1 MKLSDDKG
9 SIAESKV
16 LILYILY
23 KANKALTNE
32 EFLKLVL
39 SVTDMNYF
47 YFQQFLLDLLNTK
60 YVISYTK
67 EDMEFYEITPQGI
80 SALDLTKDMIP
91 GIMKLKVDKNFDSEF
106 DSIEDEVSVSA
117 EYIPVAENDYKIKC
131 KVFENGE
138 TIFELKTFAGS
149 STQAQRI
156 VDNWKNNATE
166 IFPKILELL
175 N

>member
-1 MKLSDDKG
+1 MKLSDNN
-9 SIAESKV
+9 SSLAESKV

-23 KANKALTNE
+23 KANKPLTNE

-60 YVISYTK
+60 YIISYK
-67 EDMEFYEITPQGI
+67 KDEIDFYEITKQGI
-80 SALDLTKDMIP
+80 AALELTQDMIP
-91 GIMKLKVDKNFDSEF
+91 GILKLKVDKNFDSEL
-106 DSIEDEVSVSA
+106 DTIENEVSVSA
-117 EYIPVAENDYKIKC
+117 EYTPVTENDYKIKC

-138 TIFELKTFAGS
+138 IVFELQTNAGS
-149 STQAQRI
+149 GEQAQKI
-156 VDNWKNNATE
+156 VDNWNKKAVE
-166 IFPKILELL
+166 IYPKILELL

>member
-1 MKLSDDKG
+1 MKLSDDKEN
-9 SIAESKV
+9 IAESKV

-23 KANKALTNE
+23 KANKSLTND

-60 YVISYTK
+60 YVISYKK
-67 EDMEFYEITPQGI
+67 EDTQFYEITKQGI
-80 SALDLTKDMIP
+80 DALTLTKDLIP
-91 GIMKLKVDKNFDSEF
+91 GIIKLKVDKNFDSEL
-106 DSIEDEVSVSA
+106 DSIEDEISVSA
-117 EYIPVAENDYKIKC
+117 EYIPLSETDYKIKC
-131 KVFENGE
+131 KIFENGE

-149 STQAQRI
+149 SLQAQKI

-166 IFPKILELL
+166 IYPKILELL